1 MGKGNY
7 YDLSSGGCALTIL
20 AATAVGLL
28 PLLALIAGVR

>member
-7 YDLSSGGCALTIL
+7 YDLSSGGCAITLL

-28 PLLALIAGVR
+28 PLLAVIAGLR